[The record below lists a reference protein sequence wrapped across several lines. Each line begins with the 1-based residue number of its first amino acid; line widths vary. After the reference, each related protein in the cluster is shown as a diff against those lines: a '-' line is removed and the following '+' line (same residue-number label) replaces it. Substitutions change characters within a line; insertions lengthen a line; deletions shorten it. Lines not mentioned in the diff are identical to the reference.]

1 MKDNNLKKVLEMAMD
16 INVAMMV
23 TEDESGALRSRPM
36 SNAAIDIMEPS
47 IWFFTDIHS
56 PKIAEIKKDHV
67 VNLAYAK
74 PESNDYLSI
83 SGQAQVIN
91 DNEKIDQFW
100 EDDLKEWFPQGKN
113 SDRIALL
120 KVTPSHADYWDSASS
135 KLVALYRKVE
145 DQISEGKHE
154 VYESGKVDI

>member
-36 SNAAIDIMEPS
+36 SNAAIDIEEPA
-47 IWFFTDIHS
+47 IWFFTDKES
-56 PKIAEIKKDHV
+56 PKIKEIKKDHA

-83 SGQAQVIN
+83 SGKAQIVSDDQKVN
-91 DNEKIDQFW
+91 QFW
-100 EDDLKEWFPQGKN
+100 EDGLKQWFPQGKN

-135 KLVALYRKVE
+135 QLVALYRKVE
-145 DQISEGKHE
+145 DRISKGKYE
-154 VYESGKVDI
+154 VHESGKVDM